1 MPCRVCADT
10 RTRRGDDMDAK
21 ELLRRYA
28 AGERDFH
35 TADLSGAHLHK
46 VDLSGAGLKKAI
58 LSVKQI

>member
-1 MPCRVCADT
+1 
-10 RTRRGDDMDAK
+10 MDAK

-46 VDLSGAGLKKAI
+46 DLSGAGLKKAI
-58 LSVKQI
+58 LSEADLGRT